1 MVKSTMKF
9 IIEDR
14 DGELFFIAST
24 AGGKVYEAHISN
36 QEVDI
41 FDCIETFM
49 SEYNNLFRGKSKA
62 KSDAYH
68 RVAPLNSALPPI
80 EKIKWTSTTTD

>member
-1 MVKSTMKF
+1 MVKSKLTF
-9 IIEDR
+9 ITEDR
-14 DGELFFIAST
+14 DGELFFVVSST
-24 AGGKVYEAHISN
+24 GGKVYEAHISN

-49 SEYNNLFRGKSKA
+49 SEYNNLFRGKSKV

-68 RVAPLNSALPPI
+68 RVAPLSSALPPV
-80 EKIKWTSTTTD
+80 ERIKWTSTTTE